1 MIRVNRPRSSKSGS
15 RSSGR
20 ASSRSAGNAPS
31 YPRAARLGE
40 TLREVL
46 ADELVR
52 IDDERLAFVTITRID
67 VDPEMNRAVVFYDS
81 LAGEEGDTEILEAF
95 SEYRIRLQSSIGRQV
110 RAKKTP
116 ILSFR
121 PDEVIRSAERIEKI
135 LKENPS
141 PIRSDLINEEN
152 YDPKKIGG
160 AKMRTP
166 AEFDDISAS
175 SADDESDDGSS

>member
-1 MIRVNRPRSSKSGS
+1 MKRVNRPRSSKSGS

-20 ASSRSAGNAPS
+20 SSSRSVGNAPS

-81 LAGEEGDTEILEAF
+81 LAGEDGDAEILEAF
-95 SEYRIRLQSSIGRQV
+95 SRHRIRLQSSIARQV

-135 LKENPS
+135 LKDNPS
-141 PIRSDLINEEN
+141 PIRSDFINEEN
-152 YDPKKIGG
+152 YDPRKIDG
-160 AKMRTP
+160 AMMRSRVESDTTP
-166 AEFDDISAS
+166 PS